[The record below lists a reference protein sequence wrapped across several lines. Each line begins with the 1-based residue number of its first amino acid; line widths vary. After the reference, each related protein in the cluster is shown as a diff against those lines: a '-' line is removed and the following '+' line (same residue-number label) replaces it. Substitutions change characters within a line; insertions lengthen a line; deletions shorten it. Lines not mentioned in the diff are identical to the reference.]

1 MFLQSDFEWDI
12 VDKLPVFKRE
22 KWDQESP
29 QLIFIFPLG
38 RTWPYIWTNLNPVQP
53 GILCAKFGWNWPSGC
68 GEEDENVKNLRQRQ
82 RRQLQQQRRR
92 TVDKYWSEKLTWAF
106 GLGELKTITDIC
118 HCRIIC
124 THVYI
129 FLDFKLN
136 EIKQT
141 KKHRNY
147 FYL

>member
-68 GEEDENVKNLRQRQ
+68 GEEDENVKSLQTDRQTDDR
-82 RRQLQQQRRR
+82 
-92 TVDKYWSEKLTWAF
+92 WSEKLTWAF
-106 GLGELKTITDIC
+106 SSGELKRDP
-118 HCRIIC
+118 
-124 THVYI
+124 
-129 FLDFKLN
+129 
-136 EIKQT
+136 
-141 KKHRNY
+141 
-147 FYL
+147 